1 MWWLDEHPELVTR
14 PNQADKDTS
23 LEDAILSGA
32 LLRVFLRP
40 LEGEDKAAA
49 RLGHQNEPNYLRQY
63 FKDSKEGRVPGV
75 NLCDVRRPG
84 QAMKQGK
91 PFVRDSS
98 DGLGLERHELSDDDI
113 EDFDT
118 ISSHPIERKCRSGSG
133 TDGSLKSAKN
143 IQKKIARL
151 KGEHAHIGLALGNAV
166 YLRVSSR
173 DQELLSEL
181 ITSEG

>member
-1 MWWLDEHPELVTR
+1 MPGPHCNPTKVDQRKEALWWLDEYPELLTR

-32 LLRVFLRP
+32 VSRAFLRP

-49 RLGHQNEPNYLRQY
+49 RLGHQNEPNYLKQY

-75 NLCDVRRPG
+75 NLCEVRRPG

-98 DGLGLERHELSDDDI
+98 DGLGLEQREPSDDDI
-113 EDFDT
+113 EDFDN
-118 ISSHPIERKCRSGSG
+118 ISSHPIECKCRSGSG
-133 TDGSLKSAKN
+133 TGGSLKSAKN
-143 IQKKIARL
+143 IQKRL
-151 KGEHAHIGLALGNAV
+151 LDLKE
-166 YLRVSSR
+166 RM
-173 DQELLSEL
+173 L
-181 ITSEG
+181 I